1 MKIKLFSLIFIFF
14 TLELSAQIVFTDN
27 QFYQIVYSNHPL
39 AKQANLKSQMGD
51 NSVLKAKGGFDPK
64 IFNQIDQKYYNSTQ
78 YYNLIQAGLKIP
90 TWYGVEVKTGFE
102 SYKGN
107 YLNPQDKTPNGGLWY
122 GGVSLNL
129 GQGMMI
135 DQRRSELFKARIYQ
149 QSTMSEQNMQLNEL
163 IYESGYAYWNWFSA
177 FYSKQVV
184 LEAFQLSVERFEAV
198 KLSMELGDRS
208 AIDTVEAIIQVQNR
222 ESLFRNYEAE
232 LSNSQYKLSTFLW
245 SQENDPLELDSS
257 AVPLNFESGYSLDL
271 EKAILML
278 DIDSALINHP
288 YLQISNFK
296 IKSLEIDA
304 RLKRELLK
312 PQLNLQ
318 YNLLNEPVNNNPIN
332 SLSINNYKWGLN
344 FEMPIFLRK
353 ERGDLAL
360 AELKVQ
366 DAEYTF
372 NNNKVY
378 IEFKIKSA
386 AVDYKNAI
394 SQVDIFKKTVE
405 DTKRLLDAEKQMFE
419 TGESSLFLINA
430 REITYIQAKL
440 KLIEGIVKSQQAWIS
455 LRFAMAKLV

>member
-1 MKIKLFSLIFIFF
+1 MKNILSALIFILFRI
-14 TLELSAQIVFTDN
+14 ELSAQIVFSEN
-27 QFYQIVYSNHPL
+27 QFKQIVYSNHPL
-39 AKQANLKSQMGD
+39 AKQANLKSQMGA
-51 NSVLKAKGGFDPK
+51 NSILKAKGGFDPT
-64 IFNQIDQKYYNSTQ
+64 IFNQIDQKYFDSNQ

-90 TWYGVEVKTGFE
+90 TWYGIEVKTGFE

-107 YLNPQDKTPNGGLWY
+107 FLNPQDKTPNGGLWY

-149 QSTMSEQNMQLNEL
+149 QSTLSEQKMQLNEL

-184 LEAFQLSVERFEAV
+184 LEAFQLSIERFEAV
-198 KLSMELGDRS
+198 KLTTELGDRAS
-208 AIDTVEAIIQVQNR
+208 IDTVEASIQVQNR
-222 ESLFRNYEAE
+222 ESMFRNYEAE
-232 LSNSQYKLSTFLW
+232 LSISQYKLSTFLW
-245 SQENDPLELDSS
+245 SQDNEPLELDSNT
-257 AVPLNFESGYSLDL
+257 VPLNIEYGYSLYL
-271 EKAILML
+271 EKAILMF
-278 DIDSALINHP
+278 DIDSVLINHP
-288 YLQISNFK
+288 FLQISNFK

-304 RLKRELLK
+304 RLKREMLK
-312 PQLNLQ
+312 PQLNIQ
-318 YNLLNEPVNNNPIN
+318 YNLLNEPINNNPIN

-353 ERGDLAL
+353 ERGDLAI

-366 DAEYTF
+366 DAEFTF

-378 IEFKIKSA
+378 IEYKIKSA

-394 SQVDIFKKTVE
+394 SQVKIYKRTVE
-405 DTKRLLDAEKQMFE
+405 DTKLLLDAEMQMFE
-419 TGESSLFLINA
+419 NGESSLFLINA

-440 KLIEGIVKSQQAWIS
+440 KLIEGIVKSQQALIAFK
-455 LRFAMAKLV
+455 FAMAKLV

>member
-1 MKIKLFSLIFIFF
+1 MMG
-14 TLELSAQIVFTDN
+14 
-27 QFYQIVYSNHPL
+27 
-39 AKQANLKSQMGD
+39 ANSI
-51 NSVLKAKGGFDPK
+51 LKAKGGFDPT
-64 IFNQIDQKYYNSTQ
+64 IFNQIDQKYFDSNQ

-90 TWYGVEVKTGFE
+90 TWYGIEVKTGFE

-107 YLNPQDKTPNGGLWY
+107 FLNPQDKTPNGGLWY

-149 QSTMSEQNMQLNEL
+149 QSTLSEQKMQLNEL

-184 LEAFQLSVERFEAV
+184 LEAFQLSIERFEAV
-198 KLSMELGDRS
+198 KLTTELGDRAS
-208 AIDTVEAIIQVQNR
+208 IDTVEASIQVQNR
-222 ESLFRNYEAE
+222 ESMFRNYEAE
-232 LSNSQYKLSTFLW
+232 LSISQYKLSTFLW
-245 SQENDPLELDSS
+245 SQDNEPLELDSNT
-257 AVPLNFESGYSLDL
+257 VPLNIEYGYSLYL
-271 EKAILML
+271 EKAILMF
-278 DIDSALINHP
+278 DIDSVLINHP
-288 YLQISNFK
+288 FLQISNFK

-304 RLKRELLK
+304 RLKREMLK
-312 PQLNLQ
+312 PQLNIQ
-318 YNLLNEPVNNNPIN
+318 YNLLNEPINNNPIN

-353 ERGDLAL
+353 ERGDLAI

-366 DAEYTF
+366 DAEFTF

-378 IEFKIKSA
+378 IEYKIKSA

-394 SQVDIFKKTVE
+394 SQVKIYKRTVE
-405 DTKRLLDAEKQMFE
+405 DTKLLLDAEMQMFE
-419 TGESSLFLINA
+419 NGESSLFLINA

-440 KLIEGIVKSQQAWIS
+440 KLIEGIVKSQQALIAFK
-455 LRFAMAKLV
+455 FAMAKLV

>member
-1 MKIKLFSLIFIFF
+1 MKNILSALIFILFRI
-14 TLELSAQIVFTDN
+14 ELSAQIVFSEN
-27 QFYQIVYSNHPL
+27 QFKQIVYSNHPL
-39 AKQANLKSQMGD
+39 AKQANLKSQMGA
-51 NSVLKAKGGFDPK
+51 NSILKAKGGFDPT
-64 IFNQIDQKYYNSTQ
+64 IFNQIDQKYFDSNQ

-90 TWYGVEVKTGFE
+90 TWYGIEVKTGFE

-107 YLNPQDKTPNGGLWY
+107 FLNPQDKTPNGGLWY

-149 QSTMSEQNMQLNEL
+149 QSTLSEQKMQLNEL

-184 LEAFQLSVERFEAV
+184 LEAFQLSIERFEAV
-198 KLSMELGDRS
+198 KLTTELGDRAS
-208 AIDTVEAIIQVQNR
+208 IDTVEASIQVQNR
-222 ESLFRNYEAE
+222 ESMFRNYEAE
-232 LSNSQYKLSTFLW
+232 LSISQYKLSTFLW
-245 SQENDPLELDSS
+245 SQDNEPLELDSNT
-257 AVPLNFESGYSLDL
+257 VPLNIEYGYSLDL
-271 EKAILML
+271 EKAILMF
-278 DIDSALINHP
+278 DIDSVLINHP
-288 YLQISNFK
+288 FLQISNFK

-304 RLKRELLK
+304 RLKREMLK
-312 PQLNLQ
+312 PQLNIQ
-318 YNLLNEPVNNNPIN
+318 YNLLNEPINNNPIN

-353 ERGDLAL
+353 ERGDLAI

-366 DAEYTF
+366 DAEFTF

-378 IEFKIKSA
+378 IEYKIKSA

-394 SQVDIFKKTVE
+394 SQVKIYKRTVE
-405 DTKRLLDAEKQMFE
+405 DTKLLLDAEMQMFE
-419 TGESSLFLINA
+419 NGESSLFLINA

-440 KLIEGIVKSQQAWIS
+440 KLIEGIVKSQQALIAFK
-455 LRFAMAKLV
+455 FAMAKLV